1 MSVIPSGTESLSPS
15 GLRHLLHSMTNLT
28 HRQVLELADAL
39 TEGGAIGVA
48 ERMALWD
55 LIPLRQDLPS
65 WVDAMRHPATP
76 DQRIDLLKALATRAE
91 DPDPAQARAPRQ
103 ALRILRSLRHV

>member
-1 MSVIPSGTESLSPS
+1 MSVIHPGAETLST
-15 GLRHLLHSMTNLT
+15 GVLRQLLHSMTCLT
-28 HRQVLELADAL
+28 HRQVLELTDAL
-39 TEGGAIGVA
+39 SEGGAIGVA
-48 ERMALWD
+48 ERMAIWD

-76 DQRIDLLKALATRAE
+76 DQRIDLLKELAIRAE
-91 DPDPAQARAPRQ
+91 NPDPVQARAPRQ

>member
-1 MSVIPSGTESLSPS
+1 MSVIHPGTETLSAS
-15 GLRHLLHSMTNLT
+15 GLRHLLHTMTNLT

-39 TEGGAIGVA
+39 SEGGAIGVA

-76 DQRIDLLKALATRAE
+76 DQRIDLLKELALRTE
-91 DPDPAQARAPRQ
+91 NSDPNQARASRQ